1 MEMSDRIRA
10 IMKKEFGIVTDDQLE
25 EAVDLLENN
34 ALGIFALPVEEIM
47 QDAG

>member
-1 MEMSDRIRA
+1 MELADRIRE

-25 EAVDLLENN
+25 EAVDLQENT
-34 ALGIFALPVEEIM
+34 ALGIFALPMSEIM